1 VDEEA
6 LVCLSYWNGRPTPDL
21 MFTTAYQTRAAW
33 NDSFW
38 SNAKFDK
45 LLVEVIRA

>member
-1 VDEEA
+1 
-6 LVCLSYWNGRPTPDL
+6 

-45 LLVEVIRA
+45 LLVEARSELDPAKRATI